1 MVLSR
6 ENSLMSFEGC
16 GVLCKGTSP
25 DAKGPS
31 RVRYGSMGCLSRSGD
46 RKQQKTKRVESVWE
60 QLNMT
65 L

>member
-6 ENSLMSFEGC
+6 ENALMSFEGC

-31 RVRYGSMGCLSRSGD
+31 RVRYGSMGCLSRSIRGPETAKD
-46 RKQQKTKRVESVWE
+46 KES
-60 QLNMT
+60 
-65 L
+65 